1 MKKLLIGA
9 AALVTA
15 AAPLAAT
22 AAPYGGGHQYQPAA
36 TQNHWDGDR
45 GHGGGGDRD
54 HDWGRD
60 HRWGGGYGWNRGYGY
75 GYRGYGYGYGYGYRG
90 AAVAGL
96 FGLALGATLASE
108 RPYYYAPC
116 YWVTR
121 PVVGPWGGVHYRQV
135 EVCR

>member
-15 AAPLAAT
+15 AAPLAAS
-22 AAPYGGGHQYQPAA
+22 AAPNDFGRGQPVA
-36 TQNHWDGDR
+36 TQNHWGGDR
-45 GHGGGGDRD
+45 DHDWRGGDRD

-60 HRWGGGYGWNRGYGY
+60 HRWGGGYGWNRGY
-75 GYRGYGYGYGYGYRG
+75 YRGGYYGYGYRG

-108 RPYYYAPC
+108 HPYYYAPC
-116 YWVTR
+116 HWVTR
-121 PVVGPWGGVHYRQV
+121 AYVGPWGGVHYRQV